1 MRAKPTQGTTQEID
15 MTHDEAYNAI
25 VKALPYL
32 SPKLADKDGVLKL
45 SARITFYRDPN
56 TDELTNCT
64 RSQEMQIF

>member
-1 MRAKPTQGTTQEID
+1 

-64 RSQEMQIF
+64 RSQEMEIF